1 MLNLSSVSRIPK
13 TVFDHQSIINKQIH
27 IEIVLSNMCV
37 CACPLACLCVHMNK
51 YDVFKY
57 GSCVSLKL
65 VAHLQIKDK
74 APPSL
79 HLHRP

>member
-37 CACPLACLCVHMNK
+37 CACPSACLCVHRNK
-51 YDVFKY
+51 YEVFKY
-57 GSCVSLKL
+57 GSRVSLKPHPPYICA
-65 VAHLQIKDK
+65 AHAVLEDSRV
-74 APPSL
+74 P
-79 HLHRP
+79 